1 MSSHAQRKHILAL
14 FDEAVEGGAHQHKAC
29 EVMEIDPG
37 TLRRWRPLGG
47 SEVNRDA
54 RPDAERPLPSNSY
67 SETERAHILEVCNS
81 KEHESLPPSQIVPR
95 LADAGLYIGS
105 ESTFYRVLKAADQ
118 QHARGRAKSRQKRKG
133 PTTHVATGPNQ
144 VWMMDVTWLPSR
156 VRGQFFYLYM
166 VEDLY
171 SRFGVHWEV
180 FSEENSENTCRVIEQ
195 SMWREKCLLNPP
207 VLHRDNGS
215 VLKSQTVN
223 AKIQSL
229 GLTSSHSRPRV
240 SNDNTYI
247 ESMFRTL
254 KYCPQWPSEGFESL
268 EEVQAWSGEFM
279 QWYNFEHRHS
289 GIKFVTPSQRH
300 TGEDEEVLKKRDDV
314 YRAAK
319 ARRPDRWA
327 RDTRNWSHEKV
338 VTLNPEKKVEAVT

>member
-1 MSSHAQRKHILAL
+1 MSSLAQRSHILAL
-14 FDEAVEGGAHQHKAC
+14 FDEAISAGARQHRAC
-29 EVMEIDPG
+29 EVIDIDPG
-37 TLRRWRPLGG
+37 TLRRWRPAGQTKVH
-47 SEVNRDA
+47 SDA
-54 RPDAERPLPSNSY
+54 RPEAERPLPSNSY
-67 SETERAHILEVCNS
+67 SEAERAHILETCNS
-81 KEHESLPPSQIVPR
+81 KEYESLPPSQIVPQ
-95 LADAGLYIGS
+95 LADEGLYIGS

-118 QHARGRAKSRQKRKG
+118 QHTRGRAKSRQKSRA
-133 PTTHVATGPNQ
+133 PTTHTADGPNQ

-180 FSEENSENTCRVIEQ
+180 FSEENSEHTCRVIEQ
-195 SMWREKCLLNPP
+195 SMWREKCLLKPP

-223 AKIQSL
+223 AKIQML

-240 SNDNTYI
+240 SNDNAYI

-254 KYCPQWPSEGFESL
+254 KYCPRWPSEGFESL
-268 EEVQAWSGEFM
+268 EEAQVWTGEFM
-279 QWYNFEHRHS
+279 QWYNHEHRHS

-300 TGEDEEVLKKRDDV
+300 TGEDEGILIKRDGV
-314 YRAAK
+314 YQAAK
-319 ARRPDRWA
+319 ANRPDRWA
-327 RDTRNWSHEKV
+327 RNTRNWGHEKAV
-338 VTLNPEKKVEAVT
+338 ALNPEKKVEAVT

>member
-1 MSSHAQRKHILAL
+1 MSSLPQRNHILGL
-14 FDEAVEGGAHQHKAC
+14 YDEAVSAGARRHKAC
-29 EVMEIDPG
+29 EVIDIDPS
-37 TLRRWRPLGG
+37 TLRRWRPAGH
-47 SEVNRDA
+47 SEVQCDA
-54 RPDAERPLPSNSY
+54 RPDASRPAPANSY
-67 SETERAHILEVCNS
+67 SEAERAHILDTCNS
-81 KEHESLPPSQIVPR
+81 EEHASLPPSQIVPR
-95 LADAGLYIGS
+95 LADKGLYIGS

-118 QHARGRAKSRQKRKG
+118 HHQRGRAKSRKKG
-133 PTTHVATGPNQ
+133 KAPTTHTADGPNQ

-180 FSEENSENTCRVIEQ
+180 FSEENSEHTCRVIEQ

-240 SNDNTYI
+240 SNDNAYV
-247 ESMFRTL
+247 ESFFRTL
-254 KYCPQWPSEGFESL
+254 KYCPRWPSEGFGNL
-268 EEVQAWSGEFM
+268 EEAQAWSGEFM
-279 QWYNFEHRHS
+279 QWYNHEHRHS

-300 TGEDEEVLKKRDDV
+300 AGEDEVILSKRHDL
-314 YRAAK
+314 YQAAK
-319 ARRPDRWA
+319 EANPHRWSGK
-327 RDTRNWSHEKV
+327 TRNWGYEGE